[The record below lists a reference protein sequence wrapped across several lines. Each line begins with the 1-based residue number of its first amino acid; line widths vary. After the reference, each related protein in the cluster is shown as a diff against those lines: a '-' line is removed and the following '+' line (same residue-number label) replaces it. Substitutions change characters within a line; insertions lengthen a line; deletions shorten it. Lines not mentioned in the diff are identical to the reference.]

1 MTPTTG
7 SASPSLVDLPGD
19 RQRLEPLGYRTCVEL
34 LTRSRLG
41 RVIYT
46 SGAMPAAQPVSYGMD
61 GDDIIFSTDRGSA
74 LDLAVSGAVVAYEVD
89 DIDFDTRDGWS
100 VLAVGQAYRV
110 TEMSRLAD
118 LDARIPQS
126 PWNGPL
132 TTTIAIP
139 IMQVTGRRLPNTA
152 PTA

>member
-1 MTPTTG
+1 
-7 SASPSLVDLPGD
+7 
-19 RQRLEPLGYRTCVEL
+19 
-34 LTRSRLG
+34 
-41 RVIYT
+41 
-46 SGAMPAAQPVSYGMD
+46 MPAAQPVRYGMD
-61 GDDIIFSTDRGSA
+61 GDDIIFSTDRGSV
-74 LDLAVSGAVVAYEVD
+74 LDLAVSGAVVAFEVD
-89 DIDFDTRDGWS
+89 DIDFATQDGWS

-132 TTTIAIP
+132 TATIAIP
-139 IMQVTGRRLPNTA
+139 IMQVTGRRLLNT